1 MGYAWNVMD
10 YVWNMYVDGGWGD
23 WGDGECWNNV
33 GPRQFPQMS
42 GFARV
47 YPCVFSSVGI
57 SVCIFW
63 HRVYFRVYPC
73 VFFDQRVYFRVYS
86 LTVCISTV
94 CIFILHG
101 KTQCSRP
108 RKIHTQIQND
118 TIKNTRKNAHENTH
132 ASLYARDSGAGI
144 YDSRAGIIDSGAGI
158 IDSGTGIIDSSAGI
172 YDSGARIYDSGGQN
186 L

>member
-1 MGYAWNVMD
+1 MVNAGIMWAQDN
-10 YVWNMYVDGGWGD
+10 
-23 WGDGECWNNV
+23 
-33 GPRQFPQMS
+33 FPKCR
-42 GFARV
+42 ALPLCIRV

-132 ASLYARDSGAGI
+132 ASLYARVYESGARICDSG
-144 YDSRAGIIDSGAGI
+144 AGIIDSGAGI
-158 IDSGTGIIDSSAGI
+158 VNSSAGI
-172 YDSGARIYDSGGQN
+172 
-186 L
+186 